1 MVLNRIRSYSFNAAS
16 QYDNRTTLPSPVT
29 KTRVDETGKNDE
41 SFFQWGISGQNFRL
55 FLILKKLCGSQ
66 MTHISE
72 YYFCSHSCKCI
83 FILVS
88 NYRNNV
94 RNGCL
99 ISPYFS
105 NCLTSLVLSAKV
117 RIKEISFGEAALQS
131 FEFYWISQINT
142 SIHRFFALMDLLRL
156 FKQTTKIALRW
167 CQAKTYSE
175 IISYREP
182 FNKIY
187 GKACATCST
196 PCHVGWGGLF
206 FCRVSLLSH
215 LLFFYCKE
223 RWQDSWNC

>member
-1 MVLNRIRSYSFNAAS
+1 MVLNGIRSYSFNAAS
-16 QYDNRTTLPSPVT
+16 QYANRTTLPSPVT

-66 MTHISE
+66 MTHRSE
-72 YYFCSHSCKCI
+72 CMNI

-117 RIKEISFGEAALQS
+117 RIKEIRFGEATLQS
-131 FEFYWISQINT
+131 FELYWISQINT

-187 GKACATCST
+187 EKACVTCST

-215 LLFFYCKE
+215 LLLIFICFFFFLL
-223 RWQDSWNC
+223 